1 MEKAVFQKK
10 NGKSEDFVISD
21 KTARRLIVVK
31 MKLKILGSDIIQ
43 ATQAMVEE
51 NNLFSE
57 RDIVEYLNFLDNLML
72 WKIDLPE
79 LKETAQKL
87 TLEDSMDKML
97 KDPEFRERVLKQ
109 REALKQGWEAL
120 TQRGD
125 KK

>member
-1 MEKAVFQKK
+1 MEKVVFQKK

-21 KTARRLIVVK
+21 ETARRLIIAK

-51 NNLFSE
+51 NNQFSE

-72 WKIDLPE
+72 WKIDLS
-79 LKETAQKL
+79 
-87 TLEDSMDKML
+87 D
-97 KDPEFRERVLKQ
+97 
-109 REALKQGWEAL
+109 G
-120 TQRGD
+120 